1 VNPRENALP
10 SLFESG
16 ASSSL
21 HRTAATEEMHVKK
34 CPYCAEE
41 IQDEAI
47 KCRYCGSDL
56 TVPPP
61 GAGAP
66 ASVAAGS
73 APGVGVGAGEG
84 SPPAPASENPAVEIP
99 AGEAPTTQ
107 LPVGAT
113 APTGALSFSHTGY
126 RYLLG
131 HGADFFGIWDRQAP
145 GSPIS
150 RFPRTDEGWRD
161 AWQQYANV
169 EPHGHPVGQPGAPA
183 GSSAYAESPRTNGMA
198 VASLVLGILWFW
210 WIGSIL
216 ALIFGYVGKSEI
228 ERSNG
233 RQTGRGLAIAGI
245 VLGWIGV
252 AGGIITII
260 VVAVH
265 SSNGLH

>member
-1 VNPRENALP
+1 
-10 SLFESG
+10 
-16 ASSSL
+16 
-21 HRTAATEEMHVKK
+21 MKK
-34 CPYCAEE
+34 CPYCAED

-73 APGVGVGAGEG
+73 TPEG
-84 SPPAPASENPAVEIP
+84 SVPTAAAEMPAV
-99 AGEAPTTQ
+99 EAPTTQ
-107 LPVGAT
+107 LPAGAT
-113 APTGALSFSHTGY
+113 APTEAISFSHTGY

-161 AWQQYANV
+161 AWQQYASV
-169 EPHGHPVGQPGAPA
+169 EPHGQPVGQPGAPA
-183 GSSAYAESPRTNGMA
+183 GSSVYAESPRTNGMA

-260 VVAVH
+260 VVAVN

>member
-1 VNPRENALP
+1 
-10 SLFESG
+10 
-16 ASSSL
+16 
-21 HRTAATEEMHVKK
+21 MKK

-56 TVPPP
+56 TV
-61 GAGAP
+61 AP
-66 ASVAAGS
+66 VAAGATTPGAPTPDTTETITSPQPVPDQGAPTISLPS
-73 APGVGVGAGEG
+73 AA
-84 SPPAPASENPAVEIP
+84 PPAT
-99 AGEAPTTQ
+99 EAI
-107 LPVGAT
+107 A
-113 APTGALSFSHTGY
+113 FSHTGY

-150 RFPRTDEGWRD
+150 RFPRTDSGWRD
-161 AWQQYANV
+161 AWQQYAAL
-169 EPHGHPVGQPGAPA
+169 EPHGQPIQQPGAPA
-183 GSSAYAESPRTNGMA
+183 PSAYGETPRTNGMA

-210 WIGSIL
+210 WIGSVL

-260 VVAVH
+260 VVLAN
-265 SSNGLH
+265 SSNPFH

>member
-1 VNPRENALP
+1 
-10 SLFESG
+10 
-16 ASSSL
+16 
-21 HRTAATEEMHVKK
+21 VKK

-56 TVPPP
+56 T
-61 GAGAP
+61 AAP
-66 ASVAAGS
+66 VAAGASTPASSETTAESVPGS
-73 APGVGVGAGEG
+73 A
-84 SPPAPASENPAVEIP
+84 SPAPEAQTSPLPAAS
-99 AGEAPTTQ
+99 APTTE
-107 LPVGAT
+107 AI
-113 APTGALSFSHTGY
+113 AFSHTGY

-150 RFPRTDEGWRD
+150 RFPRTDAGWRG
-161 AWQQYANV
+161 AWEQYASL
-169 EPHGHPVGQPGAPA
+169 EPHGQPVQQPGAPA
-183 GSSAYAESPRTNGMA
+183 PSLYAEAPRTNGMA

-228 ERSNG
+228 ERSGG

-245 VLGWIGV
+245 VLGWVGV
-252 AGGIITII
+252 AGGIVTII
-260 VVAVH
+260 VLLANSPNSFH
-265 SSNGLH
+265 